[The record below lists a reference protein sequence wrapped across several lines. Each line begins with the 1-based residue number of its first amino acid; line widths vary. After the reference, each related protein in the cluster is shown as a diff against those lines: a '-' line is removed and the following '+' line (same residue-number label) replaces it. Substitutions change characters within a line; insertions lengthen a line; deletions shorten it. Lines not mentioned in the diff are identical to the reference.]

1 MAHAIIANEQYAV
14 IDLKLAIAETNG
26 DAIADGLNELL
37 RENLDKDFIADYAF
51 YNTDE
56 PTLKTASREP
66 EEGELFEDVKLGYRE
81 LKTLSAA
88 INLFNSEHAYVDFDD
103 LHDDMIVDN
112 ASLTLMTN
120 KFWNLGRAMYD
131 VSVYA
136 DAASAETTP
145 LLTSNEKITL
155 KYVLN
160 HFINC
165 IGVESELTLTDG
177 DGDVILDKAVLEQLK
192 AKVNILC
199 N

>member
-37 RENLDKDFIADYAF
+37 RESLDKDFIADYAF
-51 YNTDE
+51 YNTDK
-56 PTLKTASREP
+56 PTIKTASKEP

-88 INLFNSEHAYVDFDD
+88 INLFNSERAYVDFDD
-103 LHDDMIVDN
+103 LDDDMIVDN

-131 VSVYA
+131 VSTYT
-136 DAASAETTP
+136 DTASAETTP

>member
-14 IDLKLAIAETNG
+14 IDVKLAIAETNG

-37 RENLDKDFIADYAF
+37 RESLNKDFIADYAF

-66 EEGELFEDVKLGYRE
+66 EEGELFEDVKLGCRE

-88 INLFNSEHAYVDFDD
+88 INLFNSERAYVDFDD
-103 LHDDMIVDN
+103 LDDDMIVDN
-112 ASLTLMTN
+112 GSLTLMSN

-131 VSVYA
+131 VSTYA
-136 DAASAETTP
+136 DAASAQTTP
-145 LLTSNEKITL
+145 LLSSKEKITL

-160 HFINC
+160 HFIKC

-177 DGDVILDKAVLEQLK
+177 DGDVILDKSVLEQFK